1 MKSQHL
7 GNSTARK
14 VRPAGFQRSVLASAC
29 VVALG
34 SFVVA
39 PAMAQSVY
47 TLTFPGTQ
55 VLTPGVSNSQFI
67 SNSQNAQGNISST
80 GSSLGV
86 AVTSTGS
93 LIGGTPVTVNA
104 NSIYAGAFGNIV
116 DPNSIDLF
124 LAQSVLGS
132 VGILSGQ
139 SRANFSGNPIF
150 TRAVISGGTSGILEN
165 GALPATKTVNG
176 NSITAQ
182 TQLNTANNIIAGQVP
197 VNFSSVTPASVD
209 LTFAGGTITG
219 NVVGAVQIGNFQSSF
234 NAGGR
239 AGSIATVD
247 ASTVTLD
254 LQATAGSTASS
265 PLTLT
270 NNTIAANYGGNDAT
284 SRFTASGGGGTVLQ
298 GGVAVSNAQGNI
310 ETIGAGSDPTA
321 YITTSTIN
329 ADITSRV
336 ATPTSLSAPLVVSNN
351 SLSATSSGNTAGSR
365 SATGTVAGN
374 SITLAPGV
382 DLVGNGVSGV
392 ATLAVSST
400 PVSLS
405 GDAVLSSSQANQG
418 TYFTS
423 QVQGSAT
430 TPLQNGVVTV
440 RANTIA
446 PGGSI
451 NAADNSVNAA
461 ATGNFASNLVT
472 ANNANLT
479 GSVAAGNLQ
488 INDATPITGTVNF
501 GSVTANA
508 GSSAGPVS
516 GAITSNKNT
525 ISASAEGNV
534 AATSVALTSSNLTS
548 LAAPAGASS
557 STANANGLG
566 SSVVTAGTSAANL
579 QSNSGGGAI
588 GSTVFNSFVAVNVN
602 DQVAPANLVGL
613 SGASVSATNNAITSD
628 ATGNNAATSIALAGT
643 NGAVQSAVGNTQL
656 NGSAISGRNLESG
669 VIIRSADVA
678 TSAVTL
684 TGNTVSSAGTANN
697 ATNALTATGFANLTV
712 GPNAIAASSAAS
724 AAADVATNNAALG
737 IASAQR
743 NTASVSSLTQNTTSA
758 AAGGGFATV
767 YAGQPTGGSGI
778 TGSNVQASNNTV
790 SATTTGNRVANTVGL
805 GGSTLETASNSAT
818 RIAAIANSQTNDVAG
833 VANATV
839 DGGSTAVTAAG
850 VTSFQAISNS
860 NIIASANQLNATS
873 LGNRATNSLVSGAL
887 GGGGG
892 VTSLPPGVAA
902 GTAGVSGG
910 AAAQQEFAVVNSQTD
925 TVSGGRTALVQL
937 STVGVSNGP
946 GSSGG
951 VTNISGST
959 ITADGNRIVAEARN
973 NDAANSAALTGLTTL
988 GSSVGVANY
997 QSSTTAVNALVND
1010 SGVQVQAVGAAGVG
1024 AVSSSNL
1031 TVSDN
1036 VVQGLAVGSSAQNSL
1051 AAGASTLFGNSGIA
1065 TSGVSGGL
1073 TPSVVADYALANTQ
1087 NQSGPVTSVV
1097 NASNRVILAIPGSVG
1112 SNVTGGALVL
1122 SGNTTASDAQATS
1135 AVNNLALAATGSAS
1149 GLTGAVGSGQ
1159 SSSGVVSATLAGAA
1173 GSAGVA
1179 NITAR
1184 SLTNTSA
1191 TASGNVAR
1199 ASAGQNEA
1207 FNTQNVSGASV
1218 AGSALAASTDFLVVN
1233 TQQGAGNVSSTAN
1246 PGLVGVAAN
1255 GVDTTSVTVSGNA
1268 VRSSAS
1274 VNTGGNALGISAT
1287 GTVAATGGISNSQTA
1302 TTGVVS
1308 ATQGSGVTPTN
1319 IGLVQESASVPI
1331 IIIGG
1336 SQVTVTGN
1344 AVDVQASRNSITN
1357 QQVVTGA
1364 TIAGGTGANGG
1375 LTQSFSTANSQV
1387 GNGNVTASSTLGTVG
1402 AVVERSLGSNLT
1414 VAANRAS
1421 AAANVNSATNN
1432 QTMAATSTLTGSGF
1446 VLNSQTSG
1454 LSAPD
1459 GVSATLDTATVGL
1472 APANA
1477 LTVFVGGT
1485 IAVSGNQLSAG
1496 AGRNG
1501 ANNALVATAAT
1512 VGSALV
1518 PASFGATNSQFAV
1531 GDVSASNTVGTI
1543 GATANLASGNSFSI
1557 TGNTAG
1563 AVATSNVATTAVTL
1577 GATSGVYASATANN
1591 SQTAVGGALSAAVNS
1606 TTVGLRGVALD
1617 GTPVTVSNNVLNAEA
1632 TRNTGTNMLTA
1643 SAPTVAGTT
1652 TALPGASFV
1661 VSSYQT
1667 GQGNVTTTNTVGV
1680 VGATQNSAIGSTF
1693 SVSDNR
1699 VLSSANVNKVAN
1711 RLVLNAAS
1719 GLSGSGQINNNQ
1731 DAQLGSAVLATASGG
1746 LIGVTPF
1753 TSGNT
1758 LTSTPVTVSGNVI
1771 AAQGGGN
1778 TALNA
1783 METVAANTITGSV
1796 AFPTYGLL
1804 NAQNN
1809 AATVTTTVTGFT
1821 VGLVA
1826 SLVATT
1832 ASSVVNN
1839 QASALSY
1846 GNTASN
1852 AVAVS
1857 ALTGSS
1863 NLASTLINNTQTNSA
1878 SISSAVTGVNIGVSG
1893 GSLSN
1898 GSVVVAGNAISA
1910 RSVGNS
1916 ASNVISQK

>member
-93 LIGGTPVTVNA
+93 SIGGTPVTVNA

-139 SRANFSGNPIF
+139 SRAFSSGNPVF

-165 GALPATKTVNG
+165 GALPATKTVSG

-197 VNFSSVTPASVD
+197 VAFTSIAPASVA
-209 LTFAGGTITG
+209 LTYTGVAVSSTVAGP
-219 NVVGAVQIGNFQSSF
+219 VQIGNFQSSF

-270 NNTIAANYGGNDAT
+270 NNAIAANYGGNDAT
-284 SRFTASGGGGTVLQ
+284 SRFTASAGGGTVLQ

-310 ETIGAGSDPTA
+310 ETTGAGSDPTA
-321 YITTSTIN
+321 YISNSTIK
-329 ADITSRV
+329 ADITSRT
-336 ATPTSLSAPLVVSNN
+336 APLTSLSAPLVVSNN

-374 SITLAPGV
+374 SITIAPGV
-382 DLVGNGVSGV
+382 DLVGNGGSGV
-392 ATLAVSST
+392 AMLAVSGT

-423 QVQGSAT
+423 QVQGTAI

-440 RANTIA
+440 RADTIA

-461 ATGNFASNLVT
+461 ATGNFASNLVS

-557 STANANGLG
+557 ATANANGLG

-602 DQVAPANLVGL
+602 DQVTPANLVGL
-613 SGASVSATNNAITSD
+613 NGASVSATNNAITSD

-669 VIIRSADVA
+669 VIIRSADVG

-805 GGSTLETASNSAT
+805 GGSTLDTVGNSAT
-818 RIAAIANSQTNDVAG
+818 RIAAIANSQINDVTG

-910 AAAQQEFAVVNSQTD
+910 AAAEQEFAVVNSQTD
-925 TVSGGRTALVQL
+925 TALGGRTALVQL

-973 NDAANSAALTGLTTL
+973 NDTANSAALTGLTTL
-988 GSSVGVANY
+988 SSSIGVANY

-1024 AVSSSNL
+1024 AVSNSNL
-1031 TVSDN
+1031 TVSNN

-1051 AAGASTLFGNSGIA
+1051 TAGASTLSGNSGISA
-1065 TSGVSGGL
+1065 SGVSSL
-1073 TPSVVADYALANTQ
+1073 PTPRVVADYALANNQ
-1087 NQSGPVTSVV
+1087 IQSGAVTSAVS
-1097 NASNRVILAIPGSVG
+1097 ASNRVILAVPGVG
-1112 SNVTGGALVL
+1112 SDVTGGALVL
-1122 SGNTTASDAQATS
+1122 SGNTTAADAQATS
-1135 AVNNLALAATGSAS
+1135 AVNNLALAATGSAT
-1149 GLTGAVGSGQ
+1149 GLTGAVGSFQ
-1159 SSSGVVSATLAGAA
+1159 TSSGAVSATLAGEA

-1191 TASGNVAR
+1191 TAAGNLAR

-1207 FNTQNVSGASV
+1207 FNTQNVSGATV
-1218 AGSALAASTDFLVVN
+1218 AGSALAASTDFSVVN

-1308 ATQGSGVTPTN
+1308 ATQGLGVTPTN
-1319 IGLVQESASVPI
+1319 IGLVQESASGPI

-1387 GNGNVTASSTLGTVG
+1387 GNGDVTAVSTLGTVG

-1432 QTMAATSTLTGSGF
+1432 QTMAATSTLTGSG
-1446 VLNSQTSG
+1446 VVQNSQTSG
-1454 LSAPD
+1454 LSAFD
-1459 GVSATLDTATVGL
+1459 SVSATLDTATVGL

-1485 IAVSGNQLSAG
+1485 IAVTGNQLSAT

-1512 VGSALV
+1512 VGSASV
-1518 PASFGATNSQFAV
+1518 PASFGATNSQSAG

-1557 TGNTAG
+1557 TGNSAS

-1591 SQTAVGGALSAAVNS
+1591 SQTAVGGVLSAAVNS

-1617 GTPVTVSNNVLNAEA
+1617 STPVTVSGNVLNAEA
-1632 TRNTGTNMLTA
+1632 TRNSGTNALTA
-1643 SAPTVAGTT
+1643 AAPTVAGG
-1652 TALPGASFV
+1652 AASPASFAV
-1661 VSSYQT
+1661 ISNQT

-1680 VGATQNSAIGSTF
+1680 VGATQNSAIGGTF
-1693 SVSDNR
+1693 SVSDNS

-1711 RLVLNAAS
+1711 SLVLNAAN
-1719 GLSGSGQINNNQ
+1719 GLSGTGLIDNNQ
-1731 DAQLGSAVLATASGG
+1731 TAQANSLVSATASGG
-1746 LIGVTPF
+1746 SIGVTPF

-1758 LTSTPVTVSGNVI
+1758 LVSTPVTVSGNVI

-1783 METVAANTITGSV
+1783 IETVAVNTISGSFPS
-1796 AFPTYGLL
+1796 FPTYGLL

-1809 AATVTTTVTGFT
+1809 AATVTTTVRDFR

-1826 SLVATT
+1826 AAVTTT

-1898 GSVVVAGNAISA
+1898 GSVVVSGNAISA

-1916 ASNVISQK
+1916 ASNIISQK

>member
-7 GNSTARK
+7 GNSAARK

-197 VNFSSVTPASVD
+197 VAFTSIAPASVA
-209 LTFAGGTITG
+209 LTYTGVAVSSTVAGP
-219 NVVGAVQIGNFQSSF
+219 VQIGNFQSSF

-270 NNTIAANYGGNDAT
+270 NNAIAANYGGNDAT
-284 SRFTASGGGGTVLQ
+284 NRFTASAGGGTVLQ

-310 ETIGAGSDPTA
+310 ETTGAGSDPTA
-321 YITTSTIN
+321 YISNSTIN
-329 ADITSRV
+329 ADITSRT
-336 ATPTSLSAPLVVSNN
+336 APLTSLSAPLVVSNN

-382 DLVGNGVSGV
+382 DLVGNGGSGV
-392 ATLAVSST
+392 ATLAVSGT

-423 QVQGSAT
+423 QVQGTAI

-440 RANTIA
+440 RADTIA

-488 INDATPITGTVNF
+488 INDATLTTGTVNF
-501 GSVTANA
+501 GSVTANV

-557 STANANGLG
+557 ATANANGLG

-602 DQVAPANLVGL
+602 DQVTPANLVGL

-669 VIIRSADVA
+669 VIVRSADVG

-743 NTASVSSLTQNTTSA
+743 NTASVSSLTQNTTAA

-778 TGSNVQASNNTV
+778 TGSNVQASSNTV

-805 GGSTLETASNSAT
+805 GGSTLDTVGNSAT
-818 RIAAIANSQTNDVAG
+818 RIAAIANSQINDVTG

-850 VTSFQAISNS
+850 VTYYRSISDS
-860 NIIASANQLNATS
+860 NVIASANQLNATS

-892 VTSLPPGVAA
+892 VTSFLPGAAA
-902 GTAGVSGG
+902 GTATG
-910 AAAQQEFAVVNSQTD
+910 ATAQQEFALVNNQADS
-925 TVSGGRTALVQL
+925 VSDGRTALVQL
-937 STVGVSNGP
+937 STVGVSNVLGNT
-946 GSSGG
+946 GAVSGI
-951 VTNISGST
+951 TGST

-973 NDAANSAALTGLTTL
+973 NDATNAVALTGLTTL
-988 GSSVGVANY
+988 GSSIGLANQ
-997 QSSTTAVNALVND
+997 QSSATAVNARVID
-1010 SGVQVQAVGAAGVG
+1010 SGVQIQAVGGILAGT
-1024 AVSSSNL
+1024 VSSSNL

-1051 AAGASTLFGNSGIA
+1051 AAGASTLSGNSGITA
-1065 TSGVSGGL
+1065 SGVLGGL

-1135 AVNNLALAATGSAS
+1135 AVNNLALAATGSAT

-1159 SSSGVVSATLAGAA
+1159 SSSGDVSATLAGVAN
-1173 GSAGVA
+1173 SAGVA
-1179 NITAR
+1179 NITAL
-1184 SLTNTSA
+1184 SLTSTSA
-1191 TASGNVAR
+1191 TAAGNLAR

-1218 AGSALAASTDFLVVN
+1218 AGSALAASTDFSVVN

-1308 ATQGSGVTPTN
+1308 ATQGAGVTPTN
-1319 IGLVQESASVPI
+1319 IGLVQESVSVPI

-1364 TIAGGTGANGG
+1364 TIAGGIGANGG

-1387 GNGNVTASSTLGTVG
+1387 GNGDVTAVSTLGTVG

-1421 AAANVNSATNN
+1421 AAASVNSATNN
-1432 QTMAATSTLTGSGF
+1432 QTMAATSTLTGSG
-1446 VLNSQTSG
+1446 VVQNSQTSG
-1454 LSAPD
+1454 LSAFD
-1459 GVSATLDTATVGL
+1459 SVSATLDTATVGL

-1485 IAVSGNQLSAG
+1485 IAVTGNQLSAT

-1518 PASFGATNSQFAV
+1518 PASFGASNSQSAV

-1557 TGNTAG
+1557 TGNSAS
-1563 AVATSNVATTAVTL
+1563 AAATSNVATTAVTL

-1591 SQTAVGGALSAAVNS
+1591 SQTALGGALSAAVNS
-1606 TTVGLRGVALD
+1606 TTVGLRGVNLES
-1617 GTPVTVSNNVLNAEA
+1617 TSVTVSGNVLNAEA
-1632 TRNTGTNMLTA
+1632 TRNTGTNALTA
-1643 SAPTVAGTT
+1643 AAPTVSGTT

-1667 GQGNVTTTNTVGV
+1667 GQGNVTTTNAVGV
-1680 VGATQNSAIGSTF
+1680 VGATQNPTTGGSL
-1693 SVSDNR
+1693 SVSDNS

-1711 RLVLNAAS
+1711 SLVLNAAN
-1719 GLSGSGQINNNQ
+1719 GLSGTGLINNTQN
-1731 DAQLGSAVLATASGG
+1731 AQAGSVVSATASGG
-1746 LIGVTPF
+1746 SIGVIPF

-1758 LTSTPVTVSGNVI
+1758 LVSTPVTVSGNVI

-1783 METVAANTITGSV
+1783 IETVAVNTISGSFPS
-1796 AFPTYGLL
+1796 FPTYGLL

-1809 AATVTTTVTGFT
+1809 AATVTTTVRDFR

-1826 SLVATT
+1826 AAVTTT

-1898 GSVVVAGNAISA
+1898 GSVVVSGNAISA

-1916 ASNVISQK
+1916 ASNIISQK